1 MAPIR
6 ASKPACGAEPQDLT
20 ISWSVWSVLEQRRTL
35 DFRQE
40 AGLLVGQGLTLKC
53 RHQASP
59 GLEGDGAH
67 LLLIKTCRS
76 ASLSSTLTVRQGFI
90 GIFERPPAVS
100 SASGWLISSSFGLDP
115 WAFGRLD
122 LELELAVTRELSVPR
137 QALAVSTHSA
147 GGTWHSSFGKRDLEY
162 LLLRQGDLAAGFRA
176 FQFQQ
181 GAVNSQGSL
190 AKNFFELGFGFSSVL
205 QHKNC
210 RSAESLERLRCVA
223 EASSVA
229 FRLISRTPRLGG
241 VLARS

>member
-1 MAPIR
+1 MSAPR
-6 ASKPACGAEPQDLT
+6 LGPG
-20 ISWSVWSVLEQRRTL
+20 
-35 DFRQE
+35 
-40 AGLLVGQGLTLKC
+40 VGGGC
-53 RHQASP
+53 
-59 GLEGDGAH
+59 AH

-181 GAVNSQGSL
+181 GGCKFARVLG
-190 AKNFFELGFGFSSVL
+190 KEFFRTGLWIFF
-205 QHKNC
+205 
-210 RSAESLERLRCVA
+210 RSPA
-223 EASSVA
+223 
-229 FRLISRTPRLGG
+229 
-241 VLARS
+241 